1 MNVTTDI
8 RIFGQVA
15 ATGSFNEAAKLLGVS
30 RSAVSKSVSRLE
42 ASLGVEL
49 VNRSP
54 RKTSLTEAGRELYRH
69 SRKIDDAV
77 VDAIAA
83 VRGADNK
90 HEGNVSCSMPTSLG
104 AALLPAIIREF
115 RPAWPNI
122 TLSLH
127 FDERYVDLV
136 GSSFDVAIRVAA
148 KLEDSNLLSR
158 RLGSTREIFV
168 ASPAY
173 IEKYGIPMHV
183 NELPHHRC
191 IGLGSALRRRSL
203 WHFIGP
209 DGPLEM
215 TVDRVFTANNDL
227 ALIVAACLDEGIL
240 RIPELF
246 VRNELTQGFLQEVLP
261 QFCDPKSH
269 GVFAVYPTRKP
280 AAKTR
285 VFIDFVADALVNV
298 PSVDRWSLLASVN
311 PSNRCQR
318 PES

>member
-104 AALLPAIIREF
+104 AALLPAIVREF
-115 RPAWPNI
+115 RPMWPNI
-122 TLSLH
+122 SLNLH

-158 RLGSTREIFV
+158 RLGSTRQILV

-173 IEKYGIPMHV
+173 LEKYGLPTHV
-183 NELPHHRC
+183 KELAHHCC
-191 IGLGSALRRRSL
+191 IGLGTALRRRAT

-215 TVDRVFTANNDL
+215 PVDRVLTANNDL
-227 ALIVAACLDEGIL
+227 ALILAACLDEGIL
-240 RIPELF
+240 CIPELF
-246 VRNELTQGFLQEVLP
+246 VRNELTQGQLQEILP
-261 QFCDPKSH
+261 QFCDPRSY

-280 AAKTR
+280 AAKIR
-285 VFIDFVADALVNV
+285 VFIDFVAARLADL
-298 PSVDRWSLLASVN
+298 PTVDRWSPLAFAF
-311 PSNRCQR
+311 PSSRFQR
-318 PES
+318 P